1 MVINGCLWFYFCE
14 LILNSGIK
22 YLRKI
27 GIYSNI
33 RKRERERENWYVYIM
48 FCKEKWREYRV
59 YIFIKI
65 FVIRNV

>member
-27 GIYSNI
+27 RIYSNI
-33 RKRERERENWYVYIM
+33 RKRERERELVCIYYVL
-48 FCKEKWREYRV
+48 
-59 YIFIKI
+59 
-65 FVIRNV
+65 